1 MQCKKKKIKMLVTG
15 FNRFKNIHVF
25 STSIVWEIFCEIV
38 DTNEVE
44 DMLPHKDYEYLEY
57 FIFYNNKK

>member
-1 MQCKKKKIKMLVTG
+1 MQCKIKMLVTG

-25 STSIVWEIFCEIV
+25 STSIVWEIFCKIV

-44 DMLPHKDYEYLEY
+44 DMY
-57 FIFYNNKK
+57 FTKIMNI